1 MQSELAEDVMS
12 AQWVY
17 RFDEG
22 NASMKDLL
30 GGKGANL
37 AEMSRMGLPVPPG
50 FIITTEACKA
60 YYKSGKELPEGLLD
74 QIAAALA
81 DLEAATGKRLGDP
94 QHPLLLSVR
103 SGAKFS
109 MPGMMDT
116 VLNLGLNPSTLA
128 GLITA
133 SEDARFG
140 QDAYR
145 RFIAMFSDIVLGVPK
160 GQFEHILAQQK
171 AKAGVQLDAELSAAD
186 LEAVAQASLALVRAE
201 TGQDFPEDPR
211 QQLEAAVRAV
221 FQSWGNDRAVVYR
234 TREHISEDL
243 GTAVNIQ
250 AMVFGNLGADSG
262 SGVAFTRDPATG
274 EKLLYGEYLMNAQGE
289 DVVAGVRTP
298 LAIHDLKTENPR
310 VYAEFVELCQRLE
323 ARYHEM
329 MDVEFTIERGRLFML
344 QCRVGKRT
352 GPAAV
357 RIAVEMADEG
367 LIDQTEAIRRVGPD
381 QLDQL
386 LHPRIDPADLKTRA
400 ALARG
405 IAASPG
411 AAVGQLVFDA
421 NTAEAAGKV
430 KRPVLLVREETSPD
444 DVHGMLGAKGILTSR
459 GGKTSHAAVVARGFG
474 IPCVVGCEALQVDAE
489 AKTLTV
495 NGQIF
500 KENEW
505 LTIDGTTGQVFG
517 EKLTLIAPTVGGELA
532 RLMSWCDQ
540 VRRLHVRA
548 NADNPRDARQAVAFG
563 AEGIGLCRTEHMFFE
578 TDRLPI
584 VRAMILASTEDQRHA
599 ALQKLE
605 TVQQS
610 DFEGIFEA
618 MAGRPVTI
626 RLLDPPLHEFLP
638 PHDELL
644 QQVTELRLAHHMT
657 GGHALAAVLAEKEA
671 MLAAVNGM
679 REQNP
684 MLGLRGVRLSL
695 LMPGIAEMQT
705 RAIVQAALK
714 ERRRGVPVEV
724 EIMVPLVGFPEELAR
739 VRAVVERVAAEVV
752 AEVSAEPLAIKI
764 GTMIE
769 VPRAALQAG
778 PIAKYADFF
787 SFGTNDLTQMTLGVS
802 RDDAGRFL
810 KQYVTD
816 KILADDPFDTLD
828 TVGVGRLMQ
837 LAVAEGRQAKPGLKC
852 GICGEHGGDPRSITF
867 CHQIG
872 LDYVSCSPFR
882 VPTARLAAAQ
892 AALAGHEDATR

>member
-60 YYKSGKELPEGLLD
+60 YYKSGKELPEGLID

-171 AKAGVQLDAELSAAD
+171 ANAGVQLDTELSAAD

-201 TGQDFPEDPR
+201 TGKDFPEDPR

-444 DVHGMLGAKGILTSR
+444 DVHGMLGARGILTSR

-563 AEGIGLCRTEHMFFE
+563 AEGIGLCRTEHMFFQP
-578 TDRLPI
+578 DRI
-584 VRAMILASTEDQRHA
+584 VAMQEMILADDAEGRTRALAKILPMQRA
-599 ALQKLE
+599 
-605 TVQQS
+605 
-610 DFEGIFEA
+610 DFVELFGI
-618 MAGRPVTI
+618 MAGLPVTI

-638 PHDELL
+638 HEEAELAS
-644 QQVTELRLAHHMT
+644 VAKSAGVDIKVVRRRLAD
-657 GGHALAAVLAEKEA
+657 LKES
-671 MLAAVNGM
+671 
-679 REQNP
+679 NP
-684 MLGLRGVRLSL
+684 MLGLRGCRL
-695 LMPGIAEMQT
+695 GILFPEIYEMQA
-705 RAIVQAALK
+705 RAIFEAAF
-714 ERRRGVPVEV
+714 EV
-724 EIMVPLVGFPEELAR
+724 EAATGRTVVPEVMIPLILAARELQLIKQRIDA
-739 VRAVVERVAAEVV
+739 VAAEVGKERGGSLHYQV
-752 AEVSAEPLAIKI
+752 

-769 VPRAALQAG
+769 LPRAALRAG
-778 PIAKYADFF
+778 EIAEHAEFF
-787 SFGTNDLTQMTLGVS
+787 SFGTNDLTQMTLGLS
-802 RDDAGRFL
+802 RDDSGRFL
-810 KQYVTD
+810 EPY
-816 KILADDPFDTLD
+816 IRADIFHGDPFQTLD
-828 TVGVGRLMQ
+828 TSGVGELVQ
-837 LAVAEGRQAKPGLKC
+837 LAAERGRTARPDLKL
-852 GICGEHGGDPRSITF
+852 GICGEHGGDPASVAF
-867 CHQIG
+867 CETVH
-872 LDYVSCSPFR
+872 LDYVSCSPYR
-882 VPTARLAAAQ
+882 VPIARLAAAQ
-892 AALAGHEDATR
+892 AALRAKRAH